1 MTPSSENREECIV
14 FIFHAQWPPQLLCR
28 ESQPANPLAKLA
40 SRPKTASKLDLY
52 LTKLYLRPREL
63 SNSVSI
69 VIQVLYDSKGSAI
82 CEIHANTNTSPPVR

>member
-14 FIFHAQWPPQLLCR
+14 FIFHPNGRPNSCAANA
-28 ESQPANPLAKLA
+28 QPANPLAKLA

-63 SNSVSI
+63 SNAVPI
-69 VIQVLYDSKGSAI
+69 V
-82 CEIHANTNTSPPVR
+82 T